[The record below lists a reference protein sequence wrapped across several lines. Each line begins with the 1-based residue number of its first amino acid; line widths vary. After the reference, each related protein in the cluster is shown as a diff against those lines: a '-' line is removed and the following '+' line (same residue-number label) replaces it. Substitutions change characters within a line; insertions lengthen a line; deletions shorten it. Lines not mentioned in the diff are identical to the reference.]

1 MVDLVSSMLIYRPNE
16 RVHPLRA
23 LSCEAFAELRDKNT
37 RLPDGKPIRLD
48 LFNFTETE
56 LNVHPQITQ
65 ELLAL
70 SASSTSSSSS
80 IDSNSNGHNHLNE
93 HGDTTMVSE

>member
-1 MVDLVSSMLIYRPNE
+1 MLIYRPNE

-48 LFNFTETE
+48 LFNFTDAE

-70 SASSTSSSSS
+70 SAAAASSSSSS
-80 IDSNSNGHNHLNE
+80 IDPNSNGHNHLNI
-93 HGDTTMVSE
+93 HGDTAMVSE

>member
-70 SASSTSSSSS
+70 SAASSSSSS
-80 IDSNSNGHNHLNE
+80 IDSNSNGYNHLDV